1 MIYKIAS
8 IFITGFTE
16 VTECPKSKSEVKEA
30 SDRLRCGNDTYEN
43 NQYMCLRSRY
53 NRHYLLEFCYD
64 GEMGIVD
71 KGKQCS

>member
-1 MIYKIAS
+1 MIYKTAS
-8 IFITGFTE
+8 FFITGFTE
-16 VTECPKSKSEVKEA
+16 VTECPKSESEVKEA
-30 SDRLRCGNDTYEN
+30 SDRLRCGNDTYGN
-43 NQYMCLRSRY
+43 NQYMCFRSRY